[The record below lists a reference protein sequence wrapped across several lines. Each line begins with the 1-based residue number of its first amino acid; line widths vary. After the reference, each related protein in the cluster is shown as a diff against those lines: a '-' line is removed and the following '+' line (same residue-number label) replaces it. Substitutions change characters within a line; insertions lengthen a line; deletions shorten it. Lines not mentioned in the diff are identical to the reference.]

1 MNEQTRVMDGFGA
14 SVGKGLAGVVD
25 FDANVELTL
34 VGPDGQV
41 KDTRRVHNTMATLG
55 KSSIINQCAASPTQ
69 VKPGW
74 MELGT
79 GTGGTTKLNAYIS
92 GSRTALDS
100 CTNTAA
106 TNAVLTMVCTFG
118 AGVGTGAVTEA
129 GVFSVVTQDTVAA
142 TTPMYC
148 YSSFTV
154 INKAAGDSLVITWT
168 ITLS

>member
-1 MNEQTRVMDGFGA
+1 MKDRLEALDGTHSEMGKHFGD
-14 SVGKGLAGVVD
+14 GLPM
-25 FDANVELTL
+25 DANVELTL
-34 VGPDGQV
+34 LDSSGRV
-41 KDTRRVHNTMATLG
+41 KDRRHIHNTMATLG
-55 KSSIINQCAASPTQ
+55 KNSIMNLVATTPTQ

-79 GTGGTTKLNAYIS
+79 GTGGTTKLALYIAS
-92 GSRTALDS
+92 SRTALDS
-100 CTNTAA
+100 STNTAA

-148 YSSFTV
+148 YSSFSV